1 MKKSVKLYY
10 AREGLK
16 LLRREIRRLKKRDLC
31 RQKSKNLDIYVLTE
45 DSYISGMKL
54 HIESIQKY
62 IEAMEKYER
71 RTEEAKQIEKKKNRT
86 QNSNQTGTYGKV

>member
-1 MKKSVKLYY
+1 
-10 AREGLK
+10 
-16 LLRREIRRLKKRDLC
+16 
-31 RQKSKNLDIYVLTE
+31 VLTE

-71 RTEEAKQIEKKKNRT
+71 RTEEAKQIEKKKIRT